1 MSENSSQAE
10 FDSGFLSSQQPLR
23 FAALSTSPY
32 TGEAFTRGIY
42 TSHYQ
47 HNSILFCFL
56 GCGFALPPP
65 YTGEAF
71 TSSIST
77 CIINHYQPIFNISKI
92 SDQHVFV
99 IHTSSNSSSC
109 AAESHFI
116 VDKKFLRTHPPEGTE
131 TLFFILFSVNSF
143 LLGRGNIFPRIHKT
157 AAAVRNYAPPR
168 SKIHPN
174 RSHKFLLTVRAI
186 IRSRSSSD
194 AALFLRNAPQRVQRC
209 VMI

>member
-1 MSENSSQAE
+1 MIADSLVPNS
-10 FDSGFLSSQQPLR
+10 P
-23 FAALSTSPY
+23 STASRRSP
-32 TGEAFTRGIY
+32 
-42 TSHYQ
+42 SP
-47 HNSILFCFL
+47 C
-56 GCGFALPPP
+56 
-65 YTGEAF
+65 TGEAF

-99 IHTSSNSSSC
+99 NHTSSNSSSC

-116 VDKKFLRTHPPEGTE
+116 VDKKFLRAHSPESTE

-157 AAAVRNYAPPR
+157 AAAVRNYAPLR